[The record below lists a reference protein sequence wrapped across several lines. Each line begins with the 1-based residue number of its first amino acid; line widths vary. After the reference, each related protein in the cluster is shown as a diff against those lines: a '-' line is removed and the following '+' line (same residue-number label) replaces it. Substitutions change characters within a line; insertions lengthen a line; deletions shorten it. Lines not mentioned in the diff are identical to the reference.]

1 MIFMVMIQ
9 FIQIKILNKILL
21 NFVEVAKGIEKIF
34 KTFKPDAVFIPN
46 GLSNIDVT
54 IMESLSKYYK
64 IRFLTPETFRYE
76 NYFFFCDNLKNETL
90 KIKQSYF
97 RTKKI

>member
-1 MIFMVMIQ
+1 MISADRNYGRSYIND
-9 FIQIKILNKILL
+9 IYGYDSIYTNKNSYEILL

-64 IRFLTPETFRYE
+64 IRFLSQETFRYE
-76 NYFFFCDNLKNETL
+76 NYFFSDNLKNMT
-90 KIKQSYF
+90 
-97 RTKKI
+97 